1 MIRIELLK
9 TNVGSSAEIAE
20 FLAEIIKKLTLIL
33 KTNIIGLRTRPDFGQ
48 LV

>member
-20 FLAEIIKKLTLIL
+20 FLAEIIKKTNTYL
-33 KTNIIGLRTRPDFGQ
+33 KN
-48 LV
+48 